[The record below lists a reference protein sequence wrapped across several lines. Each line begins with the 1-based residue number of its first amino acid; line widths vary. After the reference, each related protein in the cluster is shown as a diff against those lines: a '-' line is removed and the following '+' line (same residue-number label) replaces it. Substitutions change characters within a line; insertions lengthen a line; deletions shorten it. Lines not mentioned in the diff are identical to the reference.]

1 MKLSNKCRYGLR
13 ALVDLSTRTSQEYV
27 VLATLASDNNI
38 SQQYLEQVFAS
49 LRRAGIVLGVKGA
62 QGGYKLNRPASEIKV
77 SDILIAL
84 DGEYKIEPESAQ
96 TSGLPAYMAIQS
108 LVIDQINQ
116 HLDEVLKN
124 VTLEDLTKVY
134 IEYRDFD
141 QSMFYI

>member
-62 QGGYKLNRPASEIKV
+62 QG
-77 SDILIAL
+77 DINSIAL
-84 DGEYKIEPESAQ
+84 HQKSKFQIFLLLWMESIRLSQ
-96 TSGLPAYMAIQS
+96 RVHRLLGCRLQWRF
-108 LVIDQINQ
+108 
-116 HLDEVLKN
+116 
-124 VTLEDLTKVY
+124 KVW
-134 IEYRDFD
+134 
-141 QSMFYI
+141 

>member
-38 SQQYLEQVFAS
+38 SQQYLEQVFAA

-96 TSGLPAYMAIQS
+96 TSGLPASMAIQS

>member
-1 MKLSNKCRYGLR
+1 M
-13 ALVDLSTRTSQEYV
+13 
-27 VLATLASDNNI
+27 
-38 SQQYLEQVFAS
+38 
-49 LRRAGIVLGVKGA
+49 LGVKGA

-96 TSGLPAYMAIQS
+96 TSGLPASIAIQS